1 MSIKSTIG
9 FGLFI
14 YSVLVNAAKMQEPDE
29 VVPSLAGM
37 HSQAQQGNLDAQYAL
52 GMKYLRGED
61 VAVDLAAAL
70 KWLRK
75 SVDGGHLRA
84 EYQLGLLYR
93 DGIGVPK
100 DTALALRWLQVAAGS
115 GLAEAQTAYNELSRA
130 QQMREFEVLRASAK
144 DGDAAAQY
152 ELGKRYFTGKAPLAI
167 NLEQAMLWF
176 TRAAE
181 QQHADAQYNTGIF
194 YKDGVGVPRDSSRAK
209 HWLTKAAAQGH
220 VKAKVAL
227 QDIIR
232 DESGAAAGMEK
243 TYKFSESL
251 PVYRSAVN
259 GDVDAQ
265 FELGMLFIRGDAVR
279 KDFTR
284 GVEWLQR
291 AAEQDHIGA
300 QLQLADMY
308 LRGVELQQDAVE
320 AFQWYLRAARHGDA
334 QAQYMLGNLYR
345 AGSGVRE
352 NSSEARRWYT
362 AAAKQGHSKAK
373 ERLSAAKD

>member
-1 MSIKSTIG
+1 MSIKKAMG
-9 FGLFI
+9 FGLFV
-14 YSVLVNAAKMQEPDE
+14 YSLLANAAGVQDPDE
-29 VVPSLAGM
+29 LAPSLGEVQAK
-37 HSQAQQGNLDAQYAL
+37 AQQGNLDAQYAL
-52 GMKYLRGED
+52 GMKYLKGQG

-93 DGIGVPK
+93 DGMGVPK
-100 DTALALRWLQVAAGS
+100 DPELALRWLQVAAGS
-115 GLAEAQTAYNELSRA
+115 GLAEAQTAYNELNRT
-130 QQMREFEVLRASAK
+130 QLMREFEVLRASAK
-144 DGDAAAQY
+144 AGDAVAQY
-152 ELGKRYFTGKAPLAI
+152 ELGKRYLTGKAPLAI
-167 NLEQAMLWF
+167 NHAQAMLWF

-194 YKDGVGVPRDSSRAK
+194 YKDGISVPRDSSRAK
-209 HWLTKAAAQGH
+209 QWLTKAAAQGH

-232 DESGAAAGMEK
+232 DETGAAAGAEK
-243 TYKFSESL
+243 TFKFSESL
-251 PVYRSAVN
+251 PVYRAAVN
-259 GDVDAQ
+259 GDVNAQ
-265 FELGMLFIRGDAVR
+265 FELGMLFIQGDAVR

-320 AFQWYLRAARHGDA
+320 AFQWYLRAARRGDA

-352 NSSEARRWYT
+352 NFSEARRWY
-362 AAAKQGHSKAK
+362 AAAARQGHPKAK
-373 ERLSAAKD
+373 ERLAAAAN